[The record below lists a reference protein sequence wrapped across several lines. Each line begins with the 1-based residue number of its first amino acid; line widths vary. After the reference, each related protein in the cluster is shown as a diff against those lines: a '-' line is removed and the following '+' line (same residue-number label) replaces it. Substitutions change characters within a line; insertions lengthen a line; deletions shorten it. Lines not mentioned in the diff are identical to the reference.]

1 MHKDKLEVFRG
12 LWKQEKTPAHKELER
27 QAEILVQEAALIK
40 GLMRHD
46 GWKLLD
52 EFFQKKQKVLALELK
67 TCKQK
72 DLIRLQERAKVIDE
86 FYSFLYSKIVRD
98 PDL

>member
-1 MHKDKLEVFRG
+1 MHKDKLEIFKG
-12 LWKQEKTPAHKELER
+12 LWKQGKTPAQRELEK
-27 QAEILVQEAALIK
+27 QAEKLVQEAALVK
-40 GLMRHD
+40 GMMQTP

-52 EFFQKKQKVLALELK
+52 EFFEKKKAVLALELK
-67 TCKQK
+67 TCKPK
-72 DLIRLQERAKVIDE
+72 ELIRLQERAKIIDE